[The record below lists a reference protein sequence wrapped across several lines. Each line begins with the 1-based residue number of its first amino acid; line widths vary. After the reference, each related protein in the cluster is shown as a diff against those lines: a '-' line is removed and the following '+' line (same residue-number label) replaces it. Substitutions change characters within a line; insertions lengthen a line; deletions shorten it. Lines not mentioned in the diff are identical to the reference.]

1 MKFESNQKYTTIAVY
16 CFLIIIAS
24 IFFHHL
30 INNFTFYKSIIGA
43 GLGLMT
49 PFIYGFIIAY
59 VLHPVLRMFEKNVLP
74 YISRG
79 RLSRR
84 ACRYLGIML
93 TMLCAL
99 ISLAIFLTFVIP
111 ELTAS
116 VSKIGSQI
124 GLYANKFQSFV
135 NDLIAKYSG
144 NEIVVSLLKSL
155 SDSTEQIIKQSLTLF
170 TQSLSEVI
178 AATISITSAI
188 FNIVIGFVISVYL
201 WASKETFFA
210 QSKKLINAV
219 FPKRV
224 SEKLLRLT
232 QKSNTVFSGFVSG
245 QLLAS
250 LILGVACFIGM
261 KIFGFPHAMLISV
274 IIGITN
280 VIPYFGP
287 FIGSIPSILLL
298 LLLNPIDALYFAIFI
313 IILQQIDGNI
323 ISPRIVANYTGLS
336 AVWVVFAVTVFGGLF
351 GIAGM
356 VIGVPLFAV
365 IYMLIKNAC
374 ENMLER
380 KGLPWSTAD
389 YATGENPLLPRIKKR
404 KKK

>member
-99 ISLAIFLTFVIP
+99 ISLAIFLTFVIRAHS
-111 ELTAS
+111 ERFE
-116 VSKIGSQI
+116 IGSQI

-144 NEIVVSLLKSL
+144 NEIVVSLKSL

-170 TQSLSEVI
+170 TNRLRGYR
-178 AATISITSAI
+178 ATISITSAI

-201 WASKETFFA
+201 WASKETFRA
-210 QSKKLINAV
+210 EQKLINAV

-232 QKSNTVFSGFVSG
+232 QKAIRCFPVCLG
-245 QLLAS
+245 QLLA
-250 LILGVACFIGM
+250 
-261 KIFGFPHAMLISV
+261 
-274 IIGITN
+274 
-280 VIPYFGP
+280 
-287 FIGSIPSILLL
+287 
-298 LLLNPIDALYFAIFI
+298 
-313 IILQQIDGNI
+313 
-323 ISPRIVANYTGLS
+323 R
-336 AVWVVFAVTVFGGLF
+336 
-351 GIAGM
+351 
-356 VIGVPLFAV
+356 
-365 IYMLIKNAC
+365 
-374 ENMLER
+374 
-380 KGLPWSTAD
+380 
-389 YATGENPLLPRIKKR
+389 
-404 KKK
+404 